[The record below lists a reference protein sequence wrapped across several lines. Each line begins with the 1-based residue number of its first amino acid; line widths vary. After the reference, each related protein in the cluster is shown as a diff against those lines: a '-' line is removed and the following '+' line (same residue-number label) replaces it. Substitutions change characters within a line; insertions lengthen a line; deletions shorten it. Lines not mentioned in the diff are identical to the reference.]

1 MSFFTSLSN
10 VTFYNMLKHRIDCF
24 RDELICKSL
33 VLSYSYPPSYVYK
46 LVDMGVL
53 TCTNDYWINEYWVR
67 DALRREILDY
77 FEKKELRRVEEKEK
91 SIMYD
96 DYDYAW

>member
-1 MSFFTSLSN
+1 
-10 VTFYNMLKHRIDCF
+10 
-24 RDELICKSL
+24 
-33 VLSYSYPPSYVYK
+33 
-46 LVDMGVL
+46 MGVL

-77 FEKKELRRVEEKEK
+77 FEKKELRRVEEEEK
-91 SIMYD
+91 SIMYG

>member
-1 MSFFTSLSN
+1 MSFFSSLSN
-10 VTFYNMLKHRIDCF
+10 VTFYNMLKSRIDCF
-24 RDELICKSL
+24 RDELISKSL

-46 LVDMGVL
+46 LVDMGVI
-53 TCTNDYWINEYWVR
+53 TRTTDYWINEYWVR

-77 FEKKELRRVEEKEK
+77 FEKKELRRELEEEN
-91 SIMYD
+91 SIRY